1 MTLSKI
7 LAGITVS
14 KMVNQ
19 RYGQSLVTQDMEIR
33 RLQYDS
39 RKVERNDVFVAIHG
53 TSRDGN
59 KFIMDAVERGA
70 SVVVTDEDRALPDSY
85 FMHAGVMKVVVPDT
99 RIALARMSS
108 AYFGNPSL
116 ALTMVGVTGTNGKT
130 TTTHLLKSLFEAQG
144 KTAGLIGTIEYVLG
158 KDRIPATHTTPESLE
173 LNEMLAR
180 MVEGGCSSAVMEVSS
195 HALHQHRVEGI
206 EFDSAVF
213 TNLTQDHLDYHG
225 SMEEYFK
232 AKRILFDTLSPNAWA
247 VINVDDEWGKR
258 LYGSVAGQ
266 KISYGVDSPA
276 IVRAKNISLSLQ
288 DLRFI
293 VEHGSEETE
302 IQSPLVGRFNV
313 SNILAAFSAG
323 ISLGIPK
330 STMQQAL
337 QSVRGVRGRF
347 ERIVSPRGWIAVID
361 YAHTPDALEKAIKA
375 ARDLLGTTK
384 NGRVVTVF
392 GCGGNRDAKKRPM
405 MGRIASEL
413 SDITVVTSDNPRHES
428 ADAIID
434 EIMVGV
440 KPGSRVHRESDRG
453 KAIMTGLDIM
463 RPGDVA
469 LIAGK
474 GHEDYQV
481 IGDKKVHFSDR
492 EIVEEFLRAHA

>member
-7 LAGITVS
+7 LVGITVS

-19 RYGQSLVTQDMEIR
+19 RYGQFLVTQDIEIR
-33 RLQYDS
+33 CLQYDS
-39 RKVERNDVFVAIHG
+39 RKVERNDIFVAIHG
-53 TSRDGN
+53 TSKDGN
-59 KFIMDAVERGA
+59 RFVMDAIDRGA
-70 SVVVTDEDRALPDSY
+70 SVVVTDEDHALPDSY
-85 FMHAGVMKVVVPDT
+85 FMHAGVVKVVVPDT

-108 AYFGNPSL
+108 AYFGNPSR

-144 KTAGLIGTIEYVLG
+144 KTAGLIGTIEYVIG

-173 LNEMLAR
+173 LNQMLAK
-180 MVEGGCSSAVMEVSS
+180 MVDGGCSAAVMEVSS

-232 AKRILFDTLSPNAWA
+232 SKRILFDTLSSNACA
-247 VINVDDEWGKR
+247 VINIDDDWGKR
-258 LYGSVAGQ
+258 LYAGVTGR

-276 IVRAKNISLSLQ
+276 NVRAKNISLSLQ
-288 DLRFI
+288 DVRFI
-293 VEHGSEETE
+293 VEHGSEKTE

-313 SNILAAFSAG
+313 VNLLAAFSTG
-323 ISLGIPK
+323 LSLGIST

-347 ERIVSPRGWIAVID
+347 ERIVSPRGWLAVID
-361 YAHTPDALEKAIKA
+361 YAHTPDALEKAIRA
-375 ARDLLGTTK
+375 VRDVLGTTK
-384 NGRVVTVF
+384 DSKVVTVF
-392 GCGGNRDAKKRPM
+392 GCGGNRDAKKRPV

-413 SDITVVTSDNPRHES
+413 SDVTVVTSDNPRSE
-428 ADAIID
+428 AAEAIID

-440 KPGSRVHRESDRG
+440 KPGSSVHRESDRG
-453 KAIMTGLDIM
+453 KAIMAALDM
-463 RPGDVA
+463 MKPGDVA

-481 IGDKKVHFSDR
+481 IGDRKVHFSDR
-492 EIVEEFLRAHA
+492 ELVEEFIRAHA